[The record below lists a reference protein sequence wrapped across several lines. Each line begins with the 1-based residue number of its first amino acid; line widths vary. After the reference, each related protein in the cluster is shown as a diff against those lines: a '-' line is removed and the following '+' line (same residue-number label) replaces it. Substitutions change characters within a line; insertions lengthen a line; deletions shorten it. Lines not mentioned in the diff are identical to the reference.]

1 MENQF
6 DTTLVNEIEGG
17 SKRPQFLTVL
27 CVISFIWC
35 GIAFLLGVYGIIANT
50 PEKMQENIENM
61 RKFSPA
67 GAQQMEEQMIEQQ
80 SSAMGRIQPY
90 LSVVFLLVS
99 FLGVLQ
105 MFNLKRMGFYVY
117 TAAELIP
124 YIFIIIGGKQAMA
137 MMGSMGGGTIQAAA
151 MVMMVLM
158 VLFDL
163 AFVVMYGVNLKHMNK

>member
-1 MENQF
+1 
-6 DTTLVNEIEGG
+6 
-17 SKRPQFLTVL
+17 
-27 CVISFIWC
+27 
-35 GIAFLLGVYGIIANT
+35 
-50 PEKMQENIENM
+50 
-61 RKFSPA
+61 
-67 GAQQMEEQMIEQQ
+67 
-80 SSAMGRIQPY
+80 MGRIQPY

-151 MVMMVLM
+151 MVMMVWM
-158 VLFDL
+158 VLCDL
-163 AFVVMYGVNLKHMNK
+163 AVEVMYGVNLKHMNK